1 MCTISLDNAMH
12 YVHYVASQAE
22 SAAKEAPMYIETVPN
37 RNSKPA
43 VLLRES
49 RREGKRVVKN
59 TLLNL
64 TDWPEDV
71 VEGLRRLLA
80 GENLVRVDDVFA
92 IERSL
97 PHGHVEAVLGCMRRL
112 GFDALLA
119 SRPCRE
125 RDLVQAMIAARVMDP
140 CSKLGTTRLWTE
152 TTLAQE
158 LGVSDAR
165 VNELYDALDWLLAR
179 QDKIE
184 KKLAGRHLEE
194 GAMAM
199 YDLSNSYYEGRTCPL
214 AALGKGRDGKRGM
227 LVIAYGL
234 MTDVQGRPLAVQV
247 YPGNTGDPATVPDQ
261 VEKLRENFGLSRV
274 VFVGDRGMLTNA
286 RIECLR
292 EHPGLGWISALR
304 SGEIRKLV
312 EAGDLQLTLFDQYD
326 LAEIVSPEYPGER
339 LVACFNPPLAEE
351 RRRTRDELLAA
362 TEKDLRRTAAEAAR
376 RTRKPLPD
384 EEIAAKVGRD
394 IGRYKMAKHFRWSVS
409 QGQLRWERA
418 QDSIEREAQ
427 LDGFYVI
434 RTSEPHDRI
443 TPEDVVR
450 RYKALAQVERAFR
463 TLKGVDLRVRPIF
476 HHTEDHVRAHVF
488 LCMLAYYVEWHMRRA
503 LAPLLF
509 DDEKLPEIRARRH
522 PVAPA
527 QASPSAKR
535 KKATHLTPE
544 GLPVQSFPTLLAAL
558 ATRCRNTCRT
568 KTGKNSYTFDRLTE
582 PTPLQAKAFELLAAC
597 TQ

>member
-1 MCTISLDNAMH
+1 
-12 YVHYVASQAE
+12 
-22 SAAKEAPMYIETVPN
+22 MYIETVPN

-43 VLLRES
+43 ILLRES
-49 RREGKRVVKN
+49 RREGKRVVKK

-64 TDWPEDV
+64 TDWPKSV
-71 VEGLRRLLA
+71 VQGLRRLLA
-80 GENLVRVDDVFA
+80 GENLVCVDDVFA

-97 PHGHVEAVLGCMRRL
+97 PHGHVEAVLGCMRQL

-125 RDLVQAMIAARVMDP
+125 RDLLLAMIAARVMDP

-152 TTLAQE
+152 TTLARE
-158 LGVSDAR
+158 LGVAHAH
-165 VNELYDALDWLLAR
+165 VNDLYDALDWLLAR
-179 QDKIE
+179 QDGIE
-184 KKLAGRHLEE
+184 KKLAGRHLGE
-194 GAMAM
+194 GAIAM
-199 YDLSNSYYEGRTCPL
+199 YDVSNSYYEGRTCPL
-214 AALGKGRDGKRGM
+214 AALGKGRDGKRG
-227 LVIAYGL
+227 LPVIAYGL
-234 MTDVQGRPLAVQV
+234 MTDLEGRPLAIQV
-247 YPGNTGDPATVPDQ
+247 YPGNTGDPATMPDQ
-261 VEKLRENFGLSRV
+261 VEKLREDFGLSRA

-312 EAGDLQLTLFDQYD
+312 ESGDIQLTLFDEYD
-326 LAEIVSPEYPGER
+326 LAEIASPEYPGER

-351 RRRTRDELLAA
+351 RRRTRDELLAV
-362 TEKDLRRTAAEAAR
+362 TEKDLRRIAAEAAR
-376 RTRKPLPD
+376 RTRKPMPD
-384 EEIAAKVGRD
+384 EEIAAKVGKV
-394 IGRYKMAKHFRWSVS
+394 IGRYRMAKHFHWSVS
-409 QGQLRWERA
+409 RGRLRWERKE
-418 QDSIEREAQ
+418 DSIEREKQ

-434 RTSEPHDRI
+434 RTSESRERLS
-443 TPEDVVR
+443 PENVVR
-450 RYKALAQVERAFR
+450 HYKALAQVERAFR
-463 TLKGVDLRVRPIF
+463 TLKGVELRVRPIF
-476 HHTEDHVRAHVF
+476 HRTEDHVPAHVF
-488 LCMLAYYVEWHMRRA
+488 LCTLAYYVEWHMRRA

-509 DDEKLPEIRARRH
+509 DDEELPEIRPRRH

-535 KKATHLTPE
+535 KKATHLTPD
-544 GLPVQSFPTLLAAL
+544 GLPVQSLQTLLAAL

-582 PTPLQAKAFELLAAC
+582 PTQLQARAFELLAAC

>member
-1 MCTISLDNAMH
+1 
-12 YVHYVASQAE
+12 
-22 SAAKEAPMYIETVPN
+22 MYIETVPN

-49 RREGKRVVKN
+49 RREGKRVVKK

-64 TDWPEDV
+64 TDWPEGV

-80 GENLVRVDDVFA
+80 GEKLLCVDDVFA

-112 GFDALLA
+112 GFDTLLA

-125 RDLVQAMIAARVMDP
+125 KDLVLAMIAARVMDP

-152 TTLAQE
+152 TTLARE
-158 LGVSDAR
+158 LGVADAH

-214 AALGKGRDGKRGM
+214 AALGKGRDGKRGL

-234 MTDVQGRPLAVQV
+234 MTDVEGRPLAVQV
-247 YPGNTGDPATVPDQ
+247 YPGNTGDPATMPDQ
-261 VEKLRENFGLSRV
+261 VEKLRENFGLSRA
-274 VFVGDRGMLTNA
+274 VFVGDRGMLTSA

-304 SGEIRKLV
+304 STEIRKLV
-312 EAGDLQLTLFDQYD
+312 EAGDIQLTLFDEYD
-326 LAEIVSPEYPGER
+326 LAEIESPEYPGER

-362 TEKDLRRTAAEAAR
+362 TEKDLRKTAAEAAR
-376 RTRKPLPD
+376 RTRKPMPD
-384 EEIAAKVGRD
+384 EEIAAKVGKV
-394 IGRYKMAKHFRWSVS
+394 IGHHKMAKHFHWSVS
-409 QGQLRWERA
+409 RGRLRWERKE
-418 QDSIEREAQ
+418 DSIEREKQ

-434 RTSEPHDRI
+434 RTSESRERLS
-443 TPEDVVR
+443 PEDVVR
-450 RYKALAQVERAFR
+450 HYKALAQVERAFR

-476 HHTEDHVRAHVF
+476 HRTEDHVRAHVF

-509 DDEKLPEIRARRH
+509 DDEELPEIRPRRH

-535 KKATHLTPE
+535 KKATHLTPD
-544 GLPVQSFPTLLAAL
+544 GLPVQSFQTLLVHRH
-558 ATRCRNTCRT
+558 T
-568 KTGKNSYTFDRLTE
+568 
-582 PTPLQAKAFELLAAC
+582 
-597 TQ
+597 